1 MGQQTILDV
10 VSVRSVNDQP
20 EPQRPTPPPAPN
32 PAADATI
39 VQPPASDATYVS
51 PSAGQP
57 SAPEWPAEAGQAWAP
72 AQQSPAFGAP
82 PASPYSQPNAPYGA
96 QSGAPYGGQ
105 PGAPYGGQPDAS
117 YGGQPGAPYGGQS
130 GAPYGA
136 QDGTPPPYGAQP
148 GPAYGAPQPG
158 AYPGY
163 PASGAPG
170 YPPPGSGGT
179 SGFAIASLI
188 FGILGGVLFS
198 VIFGIVALFQIR
210 KRGQTGR
217 GLAITGLVLSGC
229 WVLLIAGGITAA
241 IISDAGNS
249 SASSSSSSGGS
260 TADTDSGSVSVTKL
274 KPGNCINGLN
284 GIGSIEDLPVVA
296 CTLPHEGE
304 VYAVFEL
311 PAGPWPGDTAVQE
324 QSETRC
330 KAELKTY
337 APKAAETVEVLYL
350 HPLQLSWSRDRGVT
364 CVATDERGT
373 SVGSVRD

>member
-1 MGQQTILDV
+1 M
-10 VSVRSVNDQP
+10 NDQP

-32 PAADATI
+32 PTADATI

-51 PSAGQP
+51 PPDVQPPVVQPAAGQP
-57 SAPEWPAEAGQAWAP
+57 AAPEWPAEAGQAWAP
-72 AQQSPAFGAP
+72 TQQSPAFGAP
-82 PASPYSQPNAPYGA
+82 PAPPFSQPNAPYGA
-96 QSGAPYGGQ
+96 Q
-105 PGAPYGGQPDAS
+105 PGAPYGAPD
-117 YGGQPGAPYGGQS
+117 GA
-130 GAPYGA
+130 
-136 QDGTPPPYGAQP
+136 PPPYGAQP

-170 YPPPGSGGT
+170 YPPPGGGGT

-249 SASSSSSSGGS
+249 SASSSSSGGS

-337 APKAAETVEVLYL
+337 APKAADTVEVLYL